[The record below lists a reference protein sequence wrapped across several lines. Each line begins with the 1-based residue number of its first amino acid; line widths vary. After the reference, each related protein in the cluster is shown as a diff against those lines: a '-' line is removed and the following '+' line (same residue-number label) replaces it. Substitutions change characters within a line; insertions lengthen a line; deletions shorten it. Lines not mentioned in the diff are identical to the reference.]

1 MIREKDIVR
10 FEPSFKPKQGFVYN
24 GFENR
29 SLENQLEDLG
39 SLEKDGLVSSINSLS
54 VLRCPDCT
62 SYAWSCKL
70 LCQACG
76 SGNLHK
82 GSVIEHI
89 PCGNVDFDENYQS
102 NVGKLLCR
110 KCNKRLN
117 AIGVDYSRPGYFYR
131 CMSCKALLPGA
142 SEQYVCLGCGR
153 QSKHNELTMLR
164 LPICVVNMAKVADFA
179 IGSEG
184 LTRELSLALSV
195 KGIDVLAPASLKGTS
210 QIAQKFALVVYDKDR
225 VPILIC
231 DKADEYQSAETTI
244 LSLFA
249 KSIDVGVKR
258 LALLSSGE
266 LEEKAMTLASAYG
279 IKVILIDPM
288 NSRSSVSAATDQVL
302 QIVENQN
309 SSSRP
314 VQHSEA

>member
-1 MIREKDIVR
+1 
-10 FEPSFKPKQGFVYN
+10 
-24 GFENR
+24 
-29 SLENQLEDLG
+29 
-39 SLEKDGLVSSINSLS
+39 
-54 VLRCPDCT
+54 
-62 SYAWSCKL
+62 
-70 LCQACG
+70 
-76 SGNLHK
+76 
-82 GSVIEHI
+82 
-89 PCGNVDFDENYQS
+89 
-102 NVGKLLCR
+102 
-110 KCNKRLN
+110 
-117 AIGVDYSRPGYFYR
+117 
-131 CMSCKALLPGA
+131 
-142 SEQYVCLGCGR
+142 
-153 QSKHNELTMLR
+153 
-164 LPICVVNMAKVADFA
+164 
-179 IGSEG
+179 
-184 LTRELSLALSV
+184 V